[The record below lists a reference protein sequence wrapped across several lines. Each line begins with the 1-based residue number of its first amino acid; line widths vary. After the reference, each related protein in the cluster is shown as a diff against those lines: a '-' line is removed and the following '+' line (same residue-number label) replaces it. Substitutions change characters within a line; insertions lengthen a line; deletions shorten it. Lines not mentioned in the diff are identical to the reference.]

1 MLTLSPRRRN
11 RQGWRGE
18 LLSFVQKFASR
29 DDFEMAMYQHI
40 LVPIDGSPT
49 SQRAFEEALGLARQA
64 GQGTQLELLHVVE
77 IILFPDSEIYFNY
90 AELQKIMR
98 SSGEKILAE
107 AEKMVRQAGVAVQK
121 RLLQADGERIAN
133 VIVEEARRWPADL
146 IVLGTHGRS
155 GFSRILFGSVAEGVV
170 HTADVPVLLIR
181 GA

>member
-1 MLTLSPRRRN
+1 
-11 RQGWRGE
+11 
-18 LLSFVQKFASR
+18 
-29 DDFEMAMYQHI
+29 MYQRI
-40 LVPIDGSPT
+40 LVPSDGSPT
-49 SQRAFEEALGLARQA
+49 SQRALEEALGLARQV
-64 GQGTQLELLHVVE
+64 GQGAQLELLHVVE

-98 SSGEKILAE
+98 SSGEKILAQ
-107 AEKMVRQAGVAVQK
+107 AEKMVREAGVAVQK
-121 RLLQADGERIAN
+121 RLLEAGGERIAN

-146 IVLGTHGRS
+146 IVIGTHGRS

>member
-1 MLTLSPRRRN
+1 
-11 RQGWRGE
+11 
-18 LLSFVQKFASR
+18 
-29 DDFEMAMYQHI
+29 MYQRI
-40 LVPIDGSPT
+40 LVPSDGSPT
-49 SQRAFEEALGLARQA
+49 SQRALEEALGLARQV
-64 GQGTQLELLHVVE
+64 GQGAQLELLHVVE

-98 SSGEKILAE
+98 SSGEKILAQ
-107 AEKMVRQAGVAVQK
+107 AEKMVREAGIAVQK
-121 RLLQADGERIAN
+121 RLLEADGERIAN

-146 IVLGTHGRS
+146 IVIGTHGRS

>member
-1 MLTLSPRRRN
+1 
-11 RQGWRGE
+11 
-18 LLSFVQKFASR
+18 
-29 DDFEMAMYQHI
+29 MAVYQHI

-64 GQGTQLELLHVVE
+64 QGTQLELLHVVE

-107 AEKMVRQAGVAVQK
+107 AEKMVRQAGVAVHK

-146 IVLGTHGRS
+146 IVIGTHGRA

>member
-1 MLTLSPRRRN
+1 
-11 RQGWRGE
+11 
-18 LLSFVQKFASR
+18 
-29 DDFEMAMYQHI
+29 MAMYQRI
-40 LVPIDGSPT
+40 LVPIDGSPS
-49 SQRAFEEALGLARQA
+49 SQRALEEALGLGQQA

-146 IVLGTHGRS
+146 IVIGTHGRS